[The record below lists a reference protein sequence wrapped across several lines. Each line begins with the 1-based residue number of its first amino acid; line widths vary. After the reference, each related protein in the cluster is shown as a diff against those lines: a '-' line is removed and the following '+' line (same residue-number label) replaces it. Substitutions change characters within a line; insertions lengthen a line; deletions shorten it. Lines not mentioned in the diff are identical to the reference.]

1 MAMAT
6 VGALVAA
13 VLILAL
19 QSAAPLAQDVH
30 HVPAWDSALPT
41 RPMSYIGAYPDGV
54 PDSYAGVT
62 AFTKATGV
70 SPRLVPYYS
79 GWLEPFQARFAATA
93 ADHGA
98 IPLVQ
103 MDPTRISLARIAAGY
118 YDSYLST
125 FATAVRSYHHPVIVS
140 FGHEMN
146 GDWYSWGYR
155 RTSPAAFVAAWRHI
169 VTLFRALGARNITWL
184 WTINVESSLDGPIQD
199 WWPGKSY
206 VTWVGIDGYYYSAS
220 YQFASLFGPT
230 ITAVREM
237 TRDPILLAETG
248 AAPSAGQPA
257 KVADLFAG
265 IRTYGLLGFVWFDVV
280 HIEDWRLNTSAAIAA
295 FRQGAKTF
303 TRPAS

>member
-1 MAMAT
+1 M
-6 VGALVAA
+6 
-13 VLILAL
+13 VLIFAL
-19 QSAAPLAQDVH
+19 QSAEPLARDVR
-30 HVPAWDSALPT
+30 HVPPWDTALPT
-41 RPMSYIGAYPDGV
+41 TPRSYIGWYPDGV

-62 AFTKATGV
+62 AFTAATGTK
-70 SPRLVPYYS
+70 PRLVPYYS
-79 GWLEPFQARFAATA
+79 GWLEPFQVGFARAAA
-93 ADHGA
+93 KHGA
-98 IPLVQ
+98 VPLVQ
-103 MDPTRISLARIAAGY
+103 IDPAGTSLAAIAAGQ
-118 YDSYLST
+118 YDSYLIT
-125 FATAVRSYHHPVIVS
+125 YAKAVRSYHHPVILS

-230 ITAVREM
+230 IVAAREM

-257 KVADLFAG
+257 KIADLFAG